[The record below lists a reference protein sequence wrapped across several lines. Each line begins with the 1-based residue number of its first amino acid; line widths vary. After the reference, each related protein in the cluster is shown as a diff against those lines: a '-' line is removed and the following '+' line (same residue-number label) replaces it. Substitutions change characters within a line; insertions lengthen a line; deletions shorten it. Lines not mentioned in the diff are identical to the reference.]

1 MQRQKTTEAANAA
14 AHPAAQPASR
24 PAARPAACSR
34 RKGESKNLNG
44 RSMVGRDFCTRC
56 CHAWRR
62 PRRCAEVQSAEQ
74 SGAVTLPFAR
84 HFCMTTELPRT
95 FKIVT
100 IWLLLGVVVFLAL
113 QWWMR
118 QQQQTRFQL
127 QGGVVEIARGPD
139 GHYHWPG
146 SINGRELEF
155 LVDTGATG
163 TAISAQLARELN
175 LPSLGQVQS
184 STAGGLV
191 TGSVVSV
198 NLTLQG
204 GVRAEQLRVV
214 ALEGLNYTRGDRRTE
229 QPLLGMDVLGKLRWQ
244 QRDGVLRIELNNT
257 SAEPLR

>member
-1 MQRQKTTEAANAA
+1 MN
-14 AHPAAQPASR
+14 
-24 PAARPAACSR
+24 
-34 RKGESKNLNG
+34 N
-44 RSMVGRDFCTRC
+44 
-56 CHAWRR
+56 
-62 PRRCAEVQSAEQ
+62 
-74 SGAVTLPFAR
+74 
-84 HFCMTTELPRT
+84 ELPRT

-100 IWLLLGVVVFLAL
+100 VWLLLGVLVFLGL

-184 STAGGLV
+184 NTAGGLV
-191 TGSVVSV
+191 SGRLVSV
-198 NLTLQG
+198 NLALQG
-204 GVRAEQLRVV
+204 GVRADQLRVV
-214 ALEGLNYTRGDRRTE
+214 ALEGLNYTSGDRRGE

-244 QRDGVLRIELNNT
+244 QRDGVLRIELSNAL
-257 SAEPLR
+257 AERSR

>member
-1 MQRQKTTEAANAA
+1 MLK
-14 AHPAAQPASR
+14 
-24 PAARPAACSR
+24 ARNNPEFSN
-34 RKGESKNLNG
+34 SDPMSN
-44 RSMVGRDFCTRC
+44 
-56 CHAWRR
+56 
-62 PRRCAEVQSAEQ
+62 
-74 SGAVTLPFAR
+74 
-84 HFCMTTELPRT
+84 ELPRT

-100 IWLLLGVVVFLAL
+100 VWLLLGVVVFLGM

-127 QGGVVEIARGPD
+127 QGVGNDTVIEIARGPD

-175 LPSLGQVQS
+175 LPTLGQVQS
-184 STAGGLV
+184 NTAGGLV
-191 TGSVVSV
+191 SGRVVSV
-198 NLTLQG
+198 NLALQG

-214 ALEGLNYTRGDRRTE
+214 ALEGLNSRRTE

-244 QRDGVLRIELNNT
+244 QRDGVLRIELSKPS
-257 SAEPLR
+257 SASAQ